1 MISQLR
7 PALVMIGAFTALLGL
22 AYPLAMT
29 GLAQVVMPVQAHGSL
44 VSRDG
49 TVVGSSLIGQDFT
62 RPEYLHPRPSATEP
76 AYDAAAS
83 TGSNL
88 GPSSAALLAQVR
100 DRAAAFGP
108 MPVPSE
114 MATASASGLDP
125 HITLEAALRQVDRI
139 AAARGLPADRVTAA
153 IRSAT
158 TRPAFGI
165 VGAPIVNV
173 LGANLAL
180 DGAAR

>member
-29 GLAQVVMPVQAHGSL
+29 GLAQVVMPVQAGGSL

-49 TVVGSSLIGQDFT
+49 VVVGSGLIGQDFT

-76 AYDAAAS
+76 AYNAAAS

-100 DRAAAFGP
+100 DL
-108 MPVPSE
+108 S
-114 MATASASGLDP
+114 LI
-125 HITLEAALRQVDRI
+125 HI
-139 AAARGLPADRVTAA
+139 
-153 IRSAT
+153 
-158 TRPAFGI
+158 
-165 VGAPIVNV
+165 
-173 LGANLAL
+173 
-180 DGAAR
+180 